1 MNKLININ
9 QGKDTQLSTF
19 CLGSG
24 DELVGSQASLI
35 RLIRLWF
42 VGEYSQRKINRDLNI
57 KYGYFRGC
65 RISKALNELFILI
78 KFYNPFLLINRP
90 NDLKISNDEKCI
102 AQLIFP
108 TYLSSNDELVII
120 KNFVPEKE
128 SEELVRLAKEVNLS
142 FS

>member
-1 MNKLININ
+1 MNKFKNIN

-19 CLGSG
+19 CLGSS
-24 DELVGSQASLI
+24 DELVELKASLI
-35 RLIRLWF
+35 RLIRLWL
-42 VGEYSQRKINRDLNI
+42 VGEYSQRKINRGLNI

-65 RISKALNELFILI
+65 RIGKALDELFILI
-78 KFYNPFLLINRP
+78 KFNNPFLLINRP
-90 NDLKISNDEKCI
+90 NDQQITYDEKCI

-108 TYLSSNDELVII
+108 ACLSSKDELVII

-142 FS
+142 LS